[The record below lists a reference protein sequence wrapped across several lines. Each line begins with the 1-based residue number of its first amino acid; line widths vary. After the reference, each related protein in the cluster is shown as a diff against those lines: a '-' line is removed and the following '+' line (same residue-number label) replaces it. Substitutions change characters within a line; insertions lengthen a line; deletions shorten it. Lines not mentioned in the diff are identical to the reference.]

1 MTQHLSNIPESSKNL
16 TLLPQEFWSSWA
28 PTAFVVQ
35 VFLECFSRLWSSLCS
50 FIRLIPCR
58 TPDTKN
64 NFLLVQI
71 MTPDPNLRIPDEA
84 TFKASKTS
92 AGKPDQKLWP
102 LDDILG
108 WPKRSFGFFCKM
120 LWENPNG
127 SFGQPNSVL
136 VPPTTTLCVYP
147 LSFPGHVGDWW
158 G

>member
-16 TLLPQEFWSSWA
+16 TLLPQEFGSSMD

-35 VFLECFSRLWSSLCS
+35 VFLECFS

-64 NFLLVQI
+64 NSLLVQI

-92 AGKPDQKLWP
+92 AGKADQKLWP
-102 LDDILG
+102 LDILG

-120 LWENPNG
+120 LWENLNG
-127 SFGQPNSVL
+127 RFGQPSSVL
-136 VPPTTTLCVYP
+136 VPPKTTLCVYP
-147 LSFPGHVGDWW
+147 LSFPGHVGDW
-158 G
+158 